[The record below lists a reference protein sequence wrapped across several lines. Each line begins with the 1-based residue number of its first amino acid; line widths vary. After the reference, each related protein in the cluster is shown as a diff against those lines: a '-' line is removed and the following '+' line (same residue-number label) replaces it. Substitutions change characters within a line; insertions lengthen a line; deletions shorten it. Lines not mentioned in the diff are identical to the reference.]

1 MQLQGKHIVI
11 GVSGSI
17 AAYKTAQIIRLLV
30 KEGAEVRVVMT
41 ASAKEFITPLTLSTL
56 SKNEVLCDFFNN
68 KGNWNSHVEI
78 GVWADLMLIAPA
90 SANTIAKMANGICD
104 NLLLTSYLSAKCKV
118 IIAPAMDL
126 DMFAHKSTQ
135 NNLNI
140 LRSFGNI
147 IIEPTTGELASGLD
161 GKGRMEE
168 PENIVLQVIKIFNL
182 KKKLK
187 SKRILITAGPTVEAI
202 DPVRFISNHSSGKMG
217 YAIANCLAE
226 QGAEVILIS
235 GQVTN
240 QNINSSIKLVNVVT
254 ANEMFKET
262 TKYFSKCDAAIL
274 AAAVA
279 DYTPKFVSEKK
290 IKHSANNT
298 VIELIPTKDIAAHLG
313 TIKKDNQKI
322 IGFALETN
330 DELKNAKLKLKSK
343 NLDFIV
349 LNSLNDKGSG
359 FGTETNKVT
368 FVFKNNKIINFELK
382 HKSQVAEDIADELHK
397 LLS

>member
-1 MQLQGKHIVI
+1 
-11 GVSGSI
+11 
-17 AAYKTAQIIRLLV
+17 
-30 KEGAEVRVVMT
+30 
-41 ASAKEFITPLTLSTL
+41 
-56 SKNEVLCDFFNN
+56 
-68 KGNWNSHVEI
+68 
-78 GVWADLMLIAPA
+78 
-90 SANTIAKMANGICD
+90 
-104 NLLLTSYLSAKCKV
+104 
-118 IIAPAMDL
+118 
-126 DMFAHKSTQ
+126 
-135 NNLNI
+135 
-140 LRSFGNI
+140 
-147 IIEPTTGELASGLD
+147 
-161 GKGRMEE
+161 
-168 PENIVLQVIKIFNL
+168 
-182 KKKLK
+182 
-187 SKRILITAGPTVEAI
+187 
-202 DPVRFISNHSSGKMG
+202 MG

-235 GQVTN
+235 GQVAN
-240 QNINSSIKLVNVVT
+240 QNINNKIKLVNVVT
-254 ANEMFKET
+254 ANEMFVET

-279 DYTPKFVSEKK
+279 DYTPKVVSEKK

-298 VIELIPTKDIAAHLG
+298 IIELIPTKDIAAHLG
-313 TIKKDNQKI
+313 SIKKDNQKI